1 MNLFR
6 AFMELDEINEG
17 LSRQEIISRLKAL
30 GKNYNFDRFPDR
42 QLFGMLRDAEA
53 KKEREKTTMATHDLD
68 LDFEPVKDF
77 DCCDFCGTRLTDSG
91 QCPACDL
98 GEEDLREDLIY
109 CWFGYY
115 LDKDGKKKIIYAPKD
130 STSHDPDEGAEKLED
145 LIPEPYTKFVFRGDI
160 DNRNAEREGWT
171 LVEWVNASGKPV
183 SATTSANTTPSSNQS
198 ATTQPASR
206 APTNGKYV
214 VTIVSH
220 GGRLRA
226 LATDG
231 TNPAAWVAFPN
242 DLRTVEGQK
251 YEVDQLIWNGKN
263 YRVAGN
269 IVKI

>member
-1 MNLFR
+1 MNLFS
-6 AFMELDEINEG
+6 AFMELD
-17 LSRQEIISRLKAL
+17 RL
-30 GKNYNFDRFPDR
+30 N
-42 QLFGMLRDAEA
+42 
-53 KKEREKTTMATHDLD
+53 
-68 LDFEPVKDF
+68 
-77 DCCDFCGTRLTDSG
+77 
-91 QCPACDL
+91 
-98 GEEDLREDLIY
+98 EDLIY

-115 LDKDGKKKIIYAPKD
+115 LDKDGKKKLIYATKD
-130 STSHDPDEGAEKLED
+130 STSYDGDEGAEKLED
-145 LIPEPYTKFVFRGDI
+145 MIPEPYTKFVFRGSI
-160 DNRNAEREGWT
+160 TNRQAERAGYT
-171 LVEWVNASGKPV
+171 LVEGIFDKPSTSSWVSTKTGQKI
-183 SATTSANTTPSSNQS
+183 SSNN
-198 ATTQPASR
+198 TTQPAQTSQ
-206 APTNGKYV
+206 PSNGKYV